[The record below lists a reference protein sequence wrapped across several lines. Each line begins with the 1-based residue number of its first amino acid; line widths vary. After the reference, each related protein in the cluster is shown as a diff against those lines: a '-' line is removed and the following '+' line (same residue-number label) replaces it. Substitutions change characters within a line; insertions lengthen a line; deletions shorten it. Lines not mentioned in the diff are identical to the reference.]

1 MRHLVD
7 HRKLGRTSSH
17 RLALMRNLV
26 SALFENG
33 RIVTTLPKAK
43 EARRFAERCITIGKK
58 AIAAT
63 EPDKQLHYRRMAM
76 QVLHNRE
83 SVKLLIEKGAP
94 AYKERAGG
102 YTRVLKAGFRLG
114 DHGAKAI
121 FELV

>member
-76 QVLHNRE
+76 HTIAPCLCELHVE
-83 SVKLLIEKGAP
+83 VE
-94 AYKERAGG
+94 
-102 YTRVLKAGFRLG
+102 
-114 DHGAKAI
+114 
-121 FELV
+121 

>member
-26 SALFENG
+26 TALFENG

-58 AIAAT
+58 ALAAT
-63 EPDKQLHYRRMAM
+63 EPSKQLHYRRLALEA
-76 QVLHNRE
+76 LHNRDA
-83 SVKLLIEKGAP
+83 VKLLIEKVAP
-94 AYKERAGG
+94 TYKTRAGG

-114 DHGAKAI
+114 DNGAKAI

>member
-26 SALFENG
+26 TALFENG

-58 AIAAT
+58 ALAAT
-63 EPDKQLHYRRMAM
+63 EPSKQLHYRRLALEA
-76 QVLHNRE
+76 QHDRDA
-83 SVKLLIEKGAP
+83 VKLLIEKVAP
-94 AYKERAGG
+94 TYKERAGG

-114 DHGAKAI
+114 DNGAKAI